1 MGKTLTHKQS
11 DMNIGLRLILCL
23 PSVFVWL
30 AAASFAFKWFGHMAR
45 GTITYGNERAAIMV
59 PLLSSLALVGALGSL
74 VALGMTC
81 FGKMKL
87 RWQGVLFCAGLIL
100 LWSIAGD

>member
-1 MGKTLTHKQS
+1 MEKTLTQKKG

-23 PSVFVWL
+23 PAVFVWL
-30 AAASFAFKWFGHMAR
+30 AAACFAFKWFVYMAR
-45 GTITYGNERAAIMV
+45 GTITYGNQRAAVMV

-74 VALGMTC
+74 VAVAMTC
-81 FGKMKL
+81 LGKMKL
-87 RWQGVLFCAGLIL
+87 QWQTLIFCAGLIL

>member
-1 MGKTLTHKQS
+1 METTIANKQG
-11 DMNIGLRLILCL
+11 DMNTGLRLILCL
-23 PSVFVWL
+23 PAVCVWL
-30 AAASFAFKWFGHMAR
+30 AAAYFALKWFGHMAR
-45 GTITYGNERAAIMV
+45 GTITYGNGSVAILV
-59 PLLSSLALVGALGSL
+59 PVLSSLAFVGALGSF
-74 VALGMTC
+74 VAVGMTC

>member
-1 MGKTLTHKQS
+1 MENTLAHKLG

-30 AAASFAFKWFGHMAR
+30 AAACFAFKWFGHMAR

-59 PLLSSLALVGALGSL
+59 PLLSSMALVGALGSL
-74 VALGMTC
+74 VAVAMTC

-87 RWQGVLFCAGLIL
+87 RWQGIIFFAGLLFL
-100 LWSIAGD
+100 LSIAGD